1 MEVINVF
8 IRLFFEK
15 GSDWQE
21 ERQEEESEQAGPDS
35 EERLGMRVL
44 ERLGGWMQE
53 RCDEIDPREKELE
66 EVGVRENNW
75 KWGK

>member
-1 MEVINVF
+1 MCLLGCF
-8 IRLFFEK
+8 LKK

>member
-1 MEVINVF
+1 
-8 IRLFFEK
+8 
-15 GSDWQE
+15 
-21 ERQEEESEQAGPDS
+21 
-35 EERLGMRVL
+35 MRVL

-75 KWGK
+75 K